1 MFIFAAAKAVV
12 FFGIVGRLFSLQ
24 ISENK
29 KYLTLSDKNRLREW
43 RLPPIRGEFLDFFG
57 KTVAGNI
64 EVYQLHVVPEEV
76 EDFNYFTGESVVI
89 LSEDP
94 GVLPFNVENING
106 ERKMSET
113 KPAEGMPA
121 PSQGGQ
127 DAALAK
133 KAEAAR
139 GSRKVDEILTATG
152 AMGQAISTEVQKV
165 IIGKSHVIDN
175 VMVDILSNGNLLFED
190 YPGLAKTLM
199 TNTFADAL
207 GCDFKRVQFTPD
219 LLPADITGT
228 NIYDAKKGEFTFKPG
243 PLFCNLLLADEI
255 NRAPP
260 KTQAALLEAMQEKQV
275 TIGTVT
281 HKLPAPFIVMATQNP
296 VEQEG
301 TYPLPEAQLDRFM
314 FKMSVGYP
322 DRADEDEILARR
334 ITRGKDAVDVDVITD
349 PQRVIA
355 MQQACEDIY
364 VDPAL
369 RMYMVEIVSRTRE
382 DPRVLV
388 GSSPRGSQAL
398 LKTSR
403 AAAAL
408 RGRDFVTPDDIK
420 TVAELAIAH
429 RIILKPE
436 HQIKGLEAGEVVQ
449 TILREVPVPTV

>member
-1 MFIFAAAKAVV
+1 MQPPAPPAAPAV
-12 FFGIVGRLFSLQ
+12 
-24 ISENK
+24 
-29 KYLTLSDKNRLREW
+29 
-43 RLPPIRGEFLDFFG
+43 PAPAAP
-57 KTVAGNI
+57 VA
-64 EVYQLHVVPEEV
+64 
-76 EDFNYFTGESVVI
+76 
-89 LSEDP
+89 
-94 GVLPFNVENING
+94 
-106 ERKMSET
+106 
-113 KPAEGMPA
+113 PAAPMPA
-121 PSQGGQ
+121 PAP
-127 DAALAK
+127 AAPMPAV
-133 KAEAAR
+133 APAAPAPAAPAPAPMPAA
-139 GSRKVDEILTATG
+139 TAQPRHQSTPEVRERLQAVG
-152 AMGQAISTEVQKV
+152 AIATAISAEVQKV
-165 IIGKSHVIDN
+165 IIGKAHVIDN
-175 VMVDILSNGNLLFED
+175 VLINILSNGNLLFED

-322 DRADEDEILARR
+322 DRADEDEILSRR

-355 MQQACEDIY
+355 MQQACEDVY

-369 RMYMVEIVSRTRE
+369 RMYMVEIVARTRE

-388 GSSPRGSQAL
+388 GASPRGSQAL

-403 AAAAL
+403 ASAAL

-420 TVAELAIAH
+420 SVAEIAVAH
-429 RIILKPE
+429 RLILKPE
-436 HQIKGLEAGEVVQ
+436 HQIKGLEPGEVIQ
-449 TILREVPVPTV
+449 SILREVPVPTV

>member
-1 MFIFAAAKAVV
+1 MQAPPPPSAPAA
-12 FFGIVGRLFSLQ
+12 
-24 ISENK
+24 
-29 KYLTLSDKNRLREW
+29 
-43 RLPPIRGEFLDFFG
+43 P
-57 KTVAGNI
+57 
-64 EVYQLHVVPEEV
+64 
-76 EDFNYFTGESVVI
+76 
-89 LSEDP
+89 
-94 GVLPFNVENING
+94 
-106 ERKMSET
+106 
-113 KPAEGMPA
+113 MPA
-121 PSQGGQ
+121 APMP
-127 DAALAK
+127 AAPMP
-133 KAEAAR
+133 AAPMPAAPMPAAPMPAAPMPAAPMQAAPVPQQPVQAQPR
-139 GSRKVDEILTATG
+139 HQSSPEVKERLNAVG
-152 AMGQAISTEVQKV
+152 AIASAISAEVQKV

-175 VMVDILSNGNLLFED
+175 VLVNILSNGNLLFED

-281 HKLPAPFIVMATQNP
+281 HKLPAPFLVMATQNP

-322 DRADEDEILARR
+322 DRADEDEILNRR
-334 ITRGKDAVDVDVITD
+334 ITRKTDAVDVDVITD

-355 MQQACEDIY
+355 MQQACEEVY

-369 RMYMVEIVSRTRE
+369 RMYMVEVVSRTRE

-388 GSSPRGSQAL
+388 GASPRGSQAL

-403 AAAAL
+403 GAAAM
-408 RGRDFVTPDDIK
+408 RGRDFITPDDIK
-420 TVAELAIAH
+420 AVAELALAH
-429 RIILKPE
+429 RLILKPE
-436 HQIKGLEAGEVVQ
+436 HQIKGLESGEVVQ

>member
-1 MFIFAAAKAVV
+1 MQPTPPPTAAPPAPAQPAPAAPPAPAMAPAAPQAYAPAAPAPMPVAAA
-12 FFGIVGRLFSLQ
+12 
-24 ISENK
+24 
-29 KYLTLSDKNRLREW
+29 
-43 RLPPIRGEFLDFFG
+43 
-57 KTVAGNI
+57 
-64 EVYQLHVVPEEV
+64 
-76 EDFNYFTGESVVI
+76 
-89 LSEDP
+89 
-94 GVLPFNVENING
+94 
-106 ERKMSET
+106 
-113 KPAEGMPA
+113 PA
-121 PSQGGQ
+121 PAP
-127 DAALAK
+127 AAPAPAAPVPVQAQPKHQSSPEVRERLLA
-133 KAEAAR
+133 
-139 GSRKVDEILTATG
+139 VG
-152 AMGQAISTEVQKV
+152 AISQAISAEVQKV
-165 IIGKSHVIDN
+165 IIGKAHVIDN
-175 VMVDILSNGNLLFED
+175 VLINILSNGNLLFED

-322 DRADEDEILARR
+322 DRADEDEILRRR
-334 ITRGKDAVDVDVITD
+334 IARGKDAVDVDVITD

-355 MQQACEDIY
+355 MQQACEDVY

-369 RMYMVEIVSRTRE
+369 RMYMVEIVTRTRE

-420 TVAELAIAH
+420 TVSELALAH
-429 RIILKPE
+429 RLILKPE
-436 HQIKGLEAGEVVQ
+436 HQIKGLESGEIIQ
-449 TILREVPVPTV
+449 GILREVPVPTV

>member
-1 MFIFAAAKAVV
+1 
-12 FFGIVGRLFSLQ
+12 
-24 ISENK
+24 
-29 KYLTLSDKNRLREW
+29 
-43 RLPPIRGEFLDFFG
+43 
-57 KTVAGNI
+57 
-64 EVYQLHVVPEEV
+64 
-76 EDFNYFTGESVVI
+76 
-89 LSEDP
+89 
-94 GVLPFNVENING
+94 
-106 ERKMSET
+106 MSET
-113 KPAEGMPA
+113 GTPKGMQA
-121 PSQGGQ
+121 PNTGAH
-127 DAALAK
+127 DAALEK
-133 KAEAAR
+133 KAQEAR
-139 GSRKVDEILTATG
+139 GSSKVDEVLAATG

-190 YPGLAKTLM
+190 FPGLAKTLM

-243 PLFCNLLLADEI
+243 PIFCNLLLSDEI

-275 TIGTVT
+275 TIGVVT
-281 HKLPAPFIVMATQNP
+281 HKLPSPFLTMATQNP

-314 FKMSVGYP
+314 MKMMVGYP
-322 DRADEDEILARR
+322 DRADENEILQRR
-334 ITRGKDAVDVDVITD
+334 INRKTDEVEVNSITD
-349 PQRVIA
+349 PSIVVK
-355 MQQACEDIY
+355 MQKSCEEVY
-364 VDPAL
+364 VD
-369 RMYMVEIVSRTRE
+369 RSVREYMVDIVARTRE

-403 AAAAL
+403 AVAAM
-408 RGRDFVTPDDIK
+408 RGRDFVTPDDVKAI
-420 TVAELAIAH
+420 AELAVAH

-436 HQIKGLEAGEVVQ
+436 HQIKGLETGEVIRD
-449 TILREVPVPTV
+449 ILHGKNAANVPTV

>member
-1 MFIFAAAKAVV
+1 MQPPAPPAAPPAPAPAAPAAPVAPPAPAIPMAPAAPAAPVAPAAPAAPAQPKHQSTPEVRERLKAVGAIAAA
-12 FFGIVGRLFSLQ
+12 I
-24 ISENK
+24 
-29 KYLTLSDKNRLREW
+29 
-43 RLPPIRGEFLDFFG
+43 
-57 KTVAGNI
+57 
-64 EVYQLHVVPEEV
+64 
-76 EDFNYFTGESVVI
+76 
-89 LSEDP
+89 
-94 GVLPFNVENING
+94 
-106 ERKMSET
+106 
-113 KPAEGMPA
+113 
-121 PSQGGQ
+121 
-127 DAALAK
+127 AA
-133 KAEAAR
+133 
-139 GSRKVDEILTATG
+139 
-152 AMGQAISTEVQKV
+152 EVQKV

-175 VMVDILSNGNLLFED
+175 VLINILSNGNLLFED

-334 ITRGKDAVDVDVITD
+334 INRGKDAVDVDVITD
-349 PQRVIA
+349 PSRVIA
-355 MQQACEDIY
+355 MQQACEDVY

-369 RMYMVEIVSRTRE
+369 RMYMVEVVSRTRE

-408 RGRDFVTPDDIK
+408 RGRDFVTPDDVKAI
-420 TVAELAIAH
+420 AELAIAH

-436 HQIKGLEAGEVVQ
+436 HQIKGLEAGEVIQ

>member
-1 MFIFAAAKAVV
+1 MQPPAVPPTAPAPAPAPVPAAPAAPAPAAPMAPAPAPAAPAPAAPVQAQAAAQPRHQSTPEVRERLQAV
-12 FFGIVGRLFSLQ
+12 
-24 ISENK
+24 
-29 KYLTLSDKNRLREW
+29 
-43 RLPPIRGEFLDFFG
+43 
-57 KTVAGNI
+57 
-64 EVYQLHVVPEEV
+64 
-76 EDFNYFTGESVVI
+76 
-89 LSEDP
+89 
-94 GVLPFNVENING
+94 
-106 ERKMSET
+106 
-113 KPAEGMPA
+113 
-121 PSQGGQ
+121 
-127 DAALAK
+127 
-133 KAEAAR
+133 
-139 GSRKVDEILTATG
+139 G
-152 AMGQAISTEVQKV
+152 AIAQAISAEVQKV

-175 VMVDILSNGNLLFED
+175 VLINILSNGNLLFED

-228 NIYDAKKGEFTFKPG
+228 NVYDAKKGEFTFKPG

-322 DRADEDEILARR
+322 DRADEDEILSRR
-334 ITRGKDAVDVDVITD
+334 ITRKKDAVDVDVITD

-355 MQQACEDIY
+355 MQQACEDVY
-364 VDPAL
+364 VDPAI
-369 RMYMVEIVSRTRE
+369 RMYMVECVARTRE

-398 LKTSR
+398 LKTGR
-403 AAAAL
+403 ASAAM

-420 TVAELAIAH
+420 AVAELAIAH

-436 HQIKGLEAGEVVQ
+436 HQIKGLEQGEVIQ
-449 TILREVPVPTV
+449 SILREVPVPTV

>member
-1 MFIFAAAKAVV
+1 MQPPAPPAAPHA
-12 FFGIVGRLFSLQ
+12 
-24 ISENK
+24 
-29 KYLTLSDKNRLREW
+29 
-43 RLPPIRGEFLDFFG
+43 
-57 KTVAGNI
+57 
-64 EVYQLHVVPEEV
+64 
-76 EDFNYFTGESVVI
+76 
-89 LSEDP
+89 
-94 GVLPFNVENING
+94 
-106 ERKMSET
+106 
-113 KPAEGMPA
+113 PAPMPA
-121 PSQGGQ
+121 PPAP
-127 DAALAK
+127 AAPVAP
-133 KAEAAR
+133 AAPAPMPMAPAAPAAHAPAAYAAPAPVQAQPR
-139 GSRKVDEILTATG
+139 HQSTPEVRERLSAVG
-152 AMGQAISTEVQKV
+152 AIASAISAEVQKV
-165 IIGKSHVIDN
+165 IIGKAHVIDN
-175 VMVDILSNGNLLFED
+175 VLINILADGNLLFED

-275 TIGTVT
+275 TIGTIT
-281 HKLPAPFIVMATQNP
+281 HKLPAPFLVMATQNP

-334 ITRGKDAVDVDVITD
+334 IQRGKDAVDVDVITD

-355 MQQACEDIY
+355 MQQACEDVY

-369 RMYMVEIVSRTRE
+369 RMYMVEVVSRTRE

-388 GSSPRGSQAL
+388 GASPRGSQAL

-408 RGRDFVTPDDIK
+408 KGRDFVTPDDIK
-420 TVAELAIAH
+420 MIAELALAH

-436 HQIKGLEAGEVVQ
+436 HQIKGLEQGEIIQ

>member
-1 MFIFAAAKAVV
+1 MQPPAPPAAPPAPAPAAPVAPAAPAAPMPMAPAAPAAPVAPAAPAAPAQPKHQSTPEVRERLKAV
-12 FFGIVGRLFSLQ
+12 GAI
-24 ISENK
+24 
-29 KYLTLSDKNRLREW
+29 
-43 RLPPIRGEFLDFFG
+43 
-57 KTVAGNI
+57 
-64 EVYQLHVVPEEV
+64 
-76 EDFNYFTGESVVI
+76 
-89 LSEDP
+89 
-94 GVLPFNVENING
+94 
-106 ERKMSET
+106 
-113 KPAEGMPA
+113 
-121 PSQGGQ
+121 
-127 DAALAK
+127 
-133 KAEAAR
+133 
-139 GSRKVDEILTATG
+139 AT
-152 AMGQAISTEVQKV
+152 AISAEVQKV
-165 IIGKSHVIDN
+165 IIGKAHVIDN
-175 VMVDILSNGNLLFED
+175 VLVNILSNGNLLFED

-301 TYPLPEAQLDRFM
+301 TYPRPEAQLDRFM
-314 FKMSVGYP
+314 FKMSVGSP

-334 ITRGKDAVDVDVITD
+334 ISRGKDAVDVDVITD

-355 MQQACEDIY
+355 MQQACEDVY

-388 GSSPRGSQAL
+388 GASPRGSQAL

-408 RGRDFVTPDDIK
+408 RGRDFVTPDDVKAIS
-420 TVAELAIAH
+420 ELALAH

-436 HQIKGLEAGEVVQ
+436 HQIKGLESGEVIQ
-449 TILREVPVPTV
+449 AILREVPVPTV

>member
-1 MFIFAAAKAVV
+1 MQPA
-12 FFGIVGRLFSLQ
+12 
-24 ISENK
+24 
-29 KYLTLSDKNRLREW
+29 
-43 RLPPIRGEFLDFFG
+43 PPPQP
-57 KTVAGNI
+57 A
-64 EVYQLHVVPEEV
+64 
-76 EDFNYFTGESVVI
+76 
-89 LSEDP
+89 P
-94 GVLPFNVENING
+94 GQP
-106 ERKMSET
+106 
-113 KPAEGMPA
+113 GMPA
-121 PSQGGQ
+121 PPAP
-127 DAALAK
+127 AAPMPAAPAAPMPAAPAAPMPAAPAAPAAPAKPKHQSTPEVRERLA
-133 KAEAAR
+133 A
-139 GSRKVDEILTATG
+139 VG
-152 AMGQAISTEVQKV
+152 AIAQAISAEVQKV

-175 VMVDILSNGNLLFED
+175 VLINILSNGNLLFED

-228 NIYDAKKGEFTFKPG
+228 NVYDAKKGEFTFKPG

-322 DRADEDEILARR
+322 DRADEDEILSRR
-334 ITRGKDAVDVDVITD
+334 ISRGKDAVDVDVITD

-355 MQQACEDIY
+355 MQQACEDVY
-364 VDPAL
+364 VDPAI
-369 RMYMVEIVSRTRE
+369 RMYMVEVVARTRE

-408 RGRDFVTPDDIK
+408 RGRDFVKAI
-420 TVAELAIAH
+420 AELAIAH

-436 HQIKGLEAGEVVQ
+436 HQIKGLEAGEVIQ

>member
-1 MFIFAAAKAVV
+1 MQPPAVPPTAPAPAPVPAAPAAPAPAAPMAPAPAPAAPAPAAPVQAQAAAQPRHQSTPEVRERLQAV
-12 FFGIVGRLFSLQ
+12 
-24 ISENK
+24 
-29 KYLTLSDKNRLREW
+29 
-43 RLPPIRGEFLDFFG
+43 
-57 KTVAGNI
+57 
-64 EVYQLHVVPEEV
+64 
-76 EDFNYFTGESVVI
+76 
-89 LSEDP
+89 
-94 GVLPFNVENING
+94 
-106 ERKMSET
+106 
-113 KPAEGMPA
+113 
-121 PSQGGQ
+121 
-127 DAALAK
+127 
-133 KAEAAR
+133 
-139 GSRKVDEILTATG
+139 G
-152 AMGQAISTEVQKV
+152 AIAQAISAEVQKV

-175 VMVDILSNGNLLFED
+175 VLINILSNGNLLFED

-228 NIYDAKKGEFTFKPG
+228 NVYDAKKGEFTFKPG

-322 DRADEDEILARR
+322 DRADEDEILSRR
-334 ITRGKDAVDVDVITD
+334 ITRKKDAVDVDVITD

-355 MQQACEDIY
+355 MQQACEDVY
-364 VDPAL
+364 VDPAI
-369 RMYMVEIVSRTRE
+369 RMYMVECVARTRE

-398 LKTSR
+398 LKTGR
-403 AAAAL
+403 ASAAM

-420 TVAELAIAH
+420 AVAELAIAH

-436 HQIKGLEAGEVVQ
+436 HQIKGLEQGEVIQ
-449 TILREVPVPTV
+449 SILREVPVPTV

>member
-1 MFIFAAAKAVV
+1 MQPPAQPVNNPAAPPAPAAA
-12 FFGIVGRLFSLQ
+12 
-24 ISENK
+24 
-29 KYLTLSDKNRLREW
+29 
-43 RLPPIRGEFLDFFG
+43 
-57 KTVAGNI
+57 
-64 EVYQLHVVPEEV
+64 
-76 EDFNYFTGESVVI
+76 
-89 LSEDP
+89 
-94 GVLPFNVENING
+94 
-106 ERKMSET
+106 
-113 KPAEGMPA
+113 MPA
-121 PSQGGQ
+121 PAVPAPMP
-127 DAALAK
+127 AAPAI
-133 KAEAAR
+133 AAPAAPAPTPAPAPAPAAQAQPKHQ
-139 GSRKVDEILTATG
+139 STPEIRERLNAVG
-152 AMGQAISTEVQKV
+152 AIASAINAEVQKV

-175 VMVDILSNGNLLFED
+175 VLVDILSDGNLLFED

-334 ITRGKDAVDVDVITD
+334 IARRKDAVDVEVITD

-355 MQQACEDIY
+355 MQQACEDVY

-369 RMYMVEIVSRTRE
+369 RMYMVEVVSRTRE

-388 GSSPRGSQAL
+388 GASPRGSQAL
-398 LKTSR
+398 LKTGR

-408 RGRDFVTPDDIK
+408 RGRDFVTPDDVK
-420 TVAELAIAH
+420 SVAALALSH
-429 RIILKPE
+429 RLILKPE
-436 HQIKGLEAGEVVQ
+436 HQIKGLECEEIIQ

>member
-1 MFIFAAAKAVV
+1 MKKKGGKKMQQTPPPP
-12 FFGIVGRLFSLQ
+12 GI
-24 ISENK
+24 
-29 KYLTLSDKNRLREW
+29 
-43 RLPPIRGEFLDFFG
+43 
-57 KTVAGNI
+57 
-64 EVYQLHVVPEEV
+64 
-76 EDFNYFTGESVVI
+76 
-89 LSEDP
+89 
-94 GVLPFNVENING
+94 
-106 ERKMSET
+106 
-113 KPAEGMPA
+113 PAPGMPA
-121 PSQGGQ
+121 PPMPAPPMP
-127 DAALAK
+127 AAPAAPVAPAPAMPAAPAAPVAPAQPKHQSTPEVRERL
-133 KAEAAR
+133 KAV
-139 GSRKVDEILTATG
+139 G
-152 AMGQAISTEVQKV
+152 AISQALSAEVQKV

-175 VMVDILSNGNLLFED
+175 VMINILSNGNLLFED

-243 PLFCNLLLADEI
+243 PIFCNLLLADEI

-322 DRADEDEILARR
+322 DRADEDEILSRR
-334 ITRGKDAVDVDVITD
+334 ITRKKDAVDVETITD

-355 MQQACEDIY
+355 MQQACEDVY
-364 VDPAL
+364 LDPAL
-369 RMYMVEIVSRTRE
+369 RMYMVELVSRTRE

-398 LKTSR
+398 LKTAR
-403 AAAAL
+403 AAAAM

-420 TVAELAIAH
+420 AVATLAISH

-436 HQIKGLEAGEVVQ
+436 HQIKGLEPSEVVQ

>member
-1 MFIFAAAKAVV
+1 
-12 FFGIVGRLFSLQ
+12 
-24 ISENK
+24 
-29 KYLTLSDKNRLREW
+29 
-43 RLPPIRGEFLDFFG
+43 
-57 KTVAGNI
+57 
-64 EVYQLHVVPEEV
+64 
-76 EDFNYFTGESVVI
+76 
-89 LSEDP
+89 
-94 GVLPFNVENING
+94 
-106 ERKMSET
+106 MSET
-113 KPAEGMPA
+113 GPPKGMQTPNT
-121 PSQGGQ
+121 GTQ

-133 KAEAAR
+133 KAQEAR
-139 GSRKVDEILTATG
+139 GSSKVDAVLAATG

-190 YPGLAKTLM
+190 FPGLAKTLM

-243 PLFCNLLLADEI
+243 PIFCNLLLSDEI

-275 TIGTVT
+275 TIGVVT
-281 HKLPAPFIVMATQNP
+281 HKLPSPFLTMATQNP

-314 FKMSVGYP
+314 MKMMVGYP
-322 DRADEDEILARR
+322 DRADENEILQRR
-334 ITRGKDAVDVDVITD
+334 INRKTDDVEVNSITD
-349 PQRVIA
+349 PSIVVK
-355 MQQACEDIY
+355 MQKSCEEVY
-364 VDPAL
+364 VD
-369 RMYMVEIVSRTRE
+369 RSVREYMVDIVARTRE

-403 AAAAL
+403 AVAAM
-408 RGRDFVTPDDIK
+408 RGRDFVTPDDVKSI
-420 TVAELAIAH
+420 AELAVAH

-436 HQIKGLEAGEVVQ
+436 HQIKGLETGEVIRD
-449 TILREVPVPTV
+449 ILHGKNAANVPTV

>member
-1 MFIFAAAKAVV
+1 MNKRRTEEEKIMQPPAVPPTAPAPPAPAA
-12 FFGIVGRLFSLQ
+12 
-24 ISENK
+24 
-29 KYLTLSDKNRLREW
+29 
-43 RLPPIRGEFLDFFG
+43 P
-57 KTVAGNI
+57 
-64 EVYQLHVVPEEV
+64 
-76 EDFNYFTGESVVI
+76 
-89 LSEDP
+89 
-94 GVLPFNVENING
+94 
-106 ERKMSET
+106 M
-113 KPAEGMPA
+113 PAAPAAPMPA
-121 PSQGGQ
+121 P
-127 DAALAK
+127 AAP
-133 KAEAAR
+133 AAPMPAAPAAPVQAQAAAQPR
-139 GSRKVDEILTATG
+139 HQSNPEVRERLQAVG
-152 AMGQAISTEVQKV
+152 AISQAISAEVQKV

-175 VMVDILSNGNLLFED
+175 VLIDILSNGNLLFED

-322 DRADEDEILARR
+322 DRADEDEILSRRIARR
-334 ITRGKDAVDVDVITD
+334 KDAVDVDVITD

-355 MQQACEDIY
+355 MQQACEDVY
-364 VDPAL
+364 VDPAI
-369 RMYMVEIVSRTRE
+369 RMYMVECVARTRE

-398 LKTSR
+398 LKVGR
-403 AAAAL
+403 ASAAM

-420 TVAELAIAH
+420 SVAELALAH
-429 RIILKPE
+429 RLILKPE
-436 HQIKGLEAGEVVQ
+436 HQIKGLEPGEVIQ
-449 TILREVPVPTV
+449 SILREVPVPTV

>member
-1 MFIFAAAKAVV
+1 MQPPAPPAA
-12 FFGIVGRLFSLQ
+12 
-24 ISENK
+24 
-29 KYLTLSDKNRLREW
+29 
-43 RLPPIRGEFLDFFG
+43 PP
-57 KTVAGNI
+57 
-64 EVYQLHVVPEEV
+64 VPA
-76 EDFNYFTGESVVI
+76 
-89 LSEDP
+89 
-94 GVLPFNVENING
+94 
-106 ERKMSET
+106 
-113 KPAEGMPA
+113 PAPAAPAPMAPPAPMPA
-121 PSQGGQ
+121 AP
-127 DAALAK
+127 AAPMP
-133 KAEAAR
+133 AAPAAPAAPMPAAPAAPAPAPAAPAAPVQAQTKHQSTPEVR
-139 GSRKVDEILTATG
+139 ERLQAVG
-152 AMGQAISTEVQKV
+152 AIAQAISAEVQKV

-175 VMVDILSNGNLLFED
+175 VLINILSNGNLLFED

-334 ITRGKDAVDVDVITD
+334 INRGKDAVDVDVITD

-369 RMYMVEIVSRTRE
+369 RMYMVEIVTRTRE

-420 TVAELAIAH
+420 TVSELALAH

>member
-1 MFIFAAAKAVV
+1 MQPPAPPAAPPAPAPAAPAAPVAPQAPAIPMAPAAPAAPVAPAAPAAPAQPKHQSTPEVRERLKAVGAIAAA
-12 FFGIVGRLFSLQ
+12 I
-24 ISENK
+24 
-29 KYLTLSDKNRLREW
+29 
-43 RLPPIRGEFLDFFG
+43 
-57 KTVAGNI
+57 
-64 EVYQLHVVPEEV
+64 
-76 EDFNYFTGESVVI
+76 
-89 LSEDP
+89 
-94 GVLPFNVENING
+94 
-106 ERKMSET
+106 
-113 KPAEGMPA
+113 
-121 PSQGGQ
+121 
-127 DAALAK
+127 AA
-133 KAEAAR
+133 
-139 GSRKVDEILTATG
+139 
-152 AMGQAISTEVQKV
+152 EVQKV

-175 VMVDILSNGNLLFED
+175 VLINILSNGNLLFED

-334 ITRGKDAVDVDVITD
+334 ISRGKDAVDVDVITD
-349 PQRVIA
+349 PSRVIA
-355 MQQACEDIY
+355 MQQACEDVY

-369 RMYMVEIVSRTRE
+369 RMYMVEVVSRTRE

-388 GSSPRGSQAL
+388 GASPRGSQAL

-408 RGRDFVTPDDIK
+408 RGRDFVTPDDVKAI
-420 TVAELAIAH
+420 AELAIAH

-436 HQIKGLEAGEVVQ
+436 HQIKGLEAGEVIQ
-449 TILREVPVPTV
+449 AILREVPVPTV

>member
-1 MFIFAAAKAVV
+1 MQPTAVPPTAPAPPAPAA
-12 FFGIVGRLFSLQ
+12 
-24 ISENK
+24 
-29 KYLTLSDKNRLREW
+29 
-43 RLPPIRGEFLDFFG
+43 P
-57 KTVAGNI
+57 
-64 EVYQLHVVPEEV
+64 
-76 EDFNYFTGESVVI
+76 
-89 LSEDP
+89 
-94 GVLPFNVENING
+94 
-106 ERKMSET
+106 M
-113 KPAEGMPA
+113 PAAPAAPMPA
-121 PSQGGQ
+121 P
-127 DAALAK
+127 AAP
-133 KAEAAR
+133 AAPMPAAPAAPVQAQAAAQPR
-139 GSRKVDEILTATG
+139 HQSNPEVRERLQAVG
-152 AMGQAISTEVQKV
+152 AISQAISAEVQKV

-175 VMVDILSNGNLLFED
+175 VLIDILSNGNLLFED

-322 DRADEDEILARR
+322 DRADEDEILSRRIARR
-334 ITRGKDAVDVDVITD
+334 KDAVDVDVITD

-355 MQQACEDIY
+355 MQQACEDVY
-364 VDPAL
+364 VDPAI
-369 RMYMVEIVSRTRE
+369 RMYMVECVARTRE

-398 LKTSR
+398 LKVGR
-403 AAAAL
+403 ASAAM

-420 TVAELAIAH
+420 SVAELALAH
-429 RIILKPE
+429 RLILKPE
-436 HQIKGLEAGEVVQ
+436 HQIKGLEPGEVIQ
-449 TILREVPVPTV
+449 SILREVPVPTV

>member
-1 MFIFAAAKAVV
+1 MQPPAPPAAPPAPVPAPPAAPGAPAAPAPPMAPAAPAAPVAPAAPAAPAQPKHQSTPEVRERLKAV
-12 FFGIVGRLFSLQ
+12 
-24 ISENK
+24 
-29 KYLTLSDKNRLREW
+29 
-43 RLPPIRGEFLDFFG
+43 
-57 KTVAGNI
+57 
-64 EVYQLHVVPEEV
+64 
-76 EDFNYFTGESVVI
+76 
-89 LSEDP
+89 
-94 GVLPFNVENING
+94 
-106 ERKMSET
+106 
-113 KPAEGMPA
+113 
-121 PSQGGQ
+121 
-127 DAALAK
+127 
-133 KAEAAR
+133 
-139 GSRKVDEILTATG
+139 G
-152 AMGQAISTEVQKV
+152 AIAQAISAEVQKV

-175 VMVDILSNGNLLFED
+175 VLINILSNGNLLFED

-281 HKLPAPFIVMATQNP
+281 HKLPAPCIVMATQHP
-296 VEQEG
+296 GEQEG

-334 ITRGKDAVDVDVITD
+334 ISRGKDAVDVDVITD
-349 PQRVIA
+349 PARVIA
-355 MQQACEDIY
+355 MQQACEDVY

-408 RGRDFVTPDDIK
+408 RGRDFVTPDDVKAI
-420 TVAELAIAH
+420 AELAIAH

-436 HQIKGLEAGEVVQ
+436 HQIKGLESGEVIQ

>member
-1 MFIFAAAKAVV
+1 MQPPANPAAPPAPAPAAPAAPVAPAPAPPMAPAAPAAPAAPVAPAAPAAPVAPAAPAAPAQPKHQSTPEVRERLKAV
-12 FFGIVGRLFSLQ
+12 
-24 ISENK
+24 
-29 KYLTLSDKNRLREW
+29 
-43 RLPPIRGEFLDFFG
+43 
-57 KTVAGNI
+57 
-64 EVYQLHVVPEEV
+64 
-76 EDFNYFTGESVVI
+76 
-89 LSEDP
+89 
-94 GVLPFNVENING
+94 
-106 ERKMSET
+106 
-113 KPAEGMPA
+113 
-121 PSQGGQ
+121 
-127 DAALAK
+127 
-133 KAEAAR
+133 
-139 GSRKVDEILTATG
+139 G
-152 AMGQAISTEVQKV
+152 AIAQAISAEVQKV
-165 IIGKSHVIDN
+165 IIGKPHVIDN
-175 VMVDILSNGNLLFED
+175 VLINILSNGNLLFED

-334 ITRGKDAVDVDVITD
+334 INRGKDAVDVDVITD
-349 PQRVIA
+349 PARVIA
-355 MQQACEDIY
+355 MQQACEDVY

-408 RGRDFVTPDDIK
+408 RGRDFVTPDDVK
-420 TVAELAIAH
+420 AVAELAIAH

-436 HQIKGLEAGEVVQ
+436 HQIKGLESGEVIQ
-449 TILREVPVPTV
+449 AILREVPVPTV

>member
-1 MFIFAAAKAVV
+1 MQPTAPPAA
-12 FFGIVGRLFSLQ
+12 
-24 ISENK
+24 
-29 KYLTLSDKNRLREW
+29 
-43 RLPPIRGEFLDFFG
+43 PPAPAPAP
-57 KTVAGNI
+57 VA
-64 EVYQLHVVPEEV
+64 P
-76 EDFNYFTGESVVI
+76 
-89 LSEDP
+89 
-94 GVLPFNVENING
+94 
-106 ERKMSET
+106 
-113 KPAEGMPA
+113 PAPAPAPPAPVAPQAPAMPA
-121 PSQGGQ
+121 APAPAP
-127 DAALAK
+127 AAPAPAPAPAAQPKHQSTPEVRERLA
-133 KAEAAR
+133 A
-139 GSRKVDEILTATG
+139 VG
-152 AMGQAISTEVQKV
+152 AIAQAISAEVQKV
-165 IIGKSHVIDN
+165 IIGKAHVIDN
-175 VMVDILSNGNLLFED
+175 VLINILSNGNLLFED

-322 DRADEDEILARR
+322 DRADEDEILRRR
-334 ITRGKDAVDVDVITD
+334 IVRGKDAVDVDVITD

-369 RMYMVEIVSRTRE
+369 RMYMVEVVTRTRE

-420 TVAELAIAH
+420 SIAELALAH
-429 RIILKPE
+429 RLILKPE
-436 HQIKGLEAGEVVQ
+436 HQIKGLESGEVIQ

>member
-1 MFIFAAAKAVV
+1 MQPA
-12 FFGIVGRLFSLQ
+12 
-24 ISENK
+24 
-29 KYLTLSDKNRLREW
+29 
-43 RLPPIRGEFLDFFG
+43 PPPQP
-57 KTVAGNI
+57 A
-64 EVYQLHVVPEEV
+64 
-76 EDFNYFTGESVVI
+76 
-89 LSEDP
+89 P
-94 GVLPFNVENING
+94 GQP
-106 ERKMSET
+106 
-113 KPAEGMPA
+113 GMPA
-121 PSQGGQ
+121 PPAP
-127 DAALAK
+127 AAPMPAAPAAPMPAAPAAPMPAAPAVPAAPAKPKHQSTPEVRERLA
-133 KAEAAR
+133 A
-139 GSRKVDEILTATG
+139 VG
-152 AMGQAISTEVQKV
+152 AIAQAISAEVQKV

-175 VMVDILSNGNLLFED
+175 VLINILSNGNLLFED

-228 NIYDAKKGEFTFKPG
+228 NVYDAKKGEFTFKPG

-322 DRADEDEILARR
+322 DRADEDEILSRR
-334 ITRGKDAVDVDVITD
+334 ISRGKDAVDVDVITD

-355 MQQACEDIY
+355 MQQACEDVY
-364 VDPAL
+364 VDPAI
-369 RMYMVEIVSRTRE
+369 RMYMVEVVARTRE

-408 RGRDFVTPDDIK
+408 RGRDFVTPDDVKAI
-420 TVAELAIAH
+420 AELAIAH

-436 HQIKGLEAGEVVQ
+436 HQIKGLEAGEVIQ